1 MICPECRAEYRQGFH
16 RCADCDVELVDALPT
31 AAAQPGEFYGDLV
44 TIWAGDDQSRCLA
57 QCLQLREA
65 GLRYYVSQEIKFRI
79 GTRVIWRYVL
89 GVPSDVAEAA
99 KALLELPDTVAEE
112 SSDTTEEDENQA
124 LLEYPDGPMTAAD
137 QARIRNAY
145 NSYLDPWYPEDAT
158 IEIWQ
163 RPADDH
169 SNMVEKSL
177 QANCIRA
184 REDEQQDG
192 SRKYFVM
199 PEDADAARE
208 IVRQILEIHRSPSL
222 LPGSGVVICHRKHD
236 LPGM

>member
-16 RCADCDVELVDALPT
+16 RCADCDVELVDTLP
-31 AAAQPGEFYGDLV
+31 AAASQTEEFDGDLV
-44 TIWAGDDQSRCLA
+44 TIWVGDDQSRCLE
-57 QCLQLREA
+57 QCLWLREA
-65 GLRYYVSQEIKFRI
+65 GLRYHVSQEIKSRI
-79 GTRVIWRYVL
+79 GTSVIWRYLL
-89 GVPSDVAEAA
+89 GVPADAAVAA
-99 KALLELPDTVAEE
+99 KSLLELPDTVVEE

-137 QARIRNAY
+137 QKRIRNSY

-169 SNMVEKSL
+169 STMVESSL

-184 REDEQQDG
+184 REDAQEDG
-192 SRKYFVM
+192 SKKYFVM

-208 IVRQILEIHRSPSL
+208 IVRQILGDSPL
-222 LPGSGVVICHRKHD
+222 V
-236 LPGM
+236 